1 MSERII
7 VAEALNCVESI
18 ASYAPKDVAKGFR
31 SRARE
36 MPVYSFTHGLLYAL
50 TLLAAR
56 SSKSPLEYGLS
67 ESQSCRELVEHLLSR
82 ASRGAE
88 ERGAEEISYGL
99 YGAVVLYIL
108 KRTGAIES
116 KTFSDLVKELLTKPA
131 LEVKARPTLE
141 WVKRFAEA
149 YIEVER

>member
-56 SSKSPLEYGLS
+56 SSKSLLEYGLS
-67 ESQSCRELVEHLLSR
+67 ESQSCRELVERLLSR
-82 ASRGAE
+82 VSR
-88 ERGAEEISYGL
+88 ERGVEEISYGL

-116 KTFSDLVKELLTKPA
+116 KTFSDLVKELLAKPA

-149 YIEVER
+149 YIEVE

>member
-1 MSERII
+1 LSERII
-7 VAEALNCVESI
+7 VTEALNCVESI
-18 ASYAPKDVAKGFR
+18 ASYAFKDVAKGFK

-56 SSKSPLEYGLS
+56 SSKSLLEYGLS
-67 ESQSCRELVEHLLSR
+67 ESQSCRELVERLLSR
-82 ASRGAE
+82 EG
-88 ERGAEEISYGL
+88 GVEEISYGL

-116 KTFSDLVKELLTKPA
+116 KTFSDLVKELLAKPE
-131 LEVKARPTLE
+131 LEVKARPILE

-149 YIEVER
+149 YIEVE

>member
-1 MSERII
+1 LSERII

-56 SSKSPLEYGLS
+56 SSKSLLEYGLS
-67 ESQSCRELVEHLLSR
+67 ESQSCRELVERLLSR
-82 ASRGAE
+82 VSR
-88 ERGAEEISYGL
+88 ERGVEEISYGL
-99 YGAVVLYIL
+99 YGAVVLHIL

-116 KTFSDLVKELLTKPA
+116 KTFSDLVKELLAKPA

-149 YIEVER
+149 YIEVE

>member
-1 MSERII
+1 LSERNI
-7 VAEALNCVESI
+7 VTEALNCVESI
-18 ASYAPKDVAKGFR
+18 ASYASKDVARGFR

-56 SSKSPLEYGLS
+56 SSKSLLEYGLS
-67 ESQSCRELVEHLLSR
+67 EPQSCRELVERLLSR
-82 ASRGAE
+82 ASRGV
-88 ERGAEEISYGL
+88 EEISYGL

-116 KTFSDLVKELLTKPA
+116 KTFSDLVKELLAKPA
-131 LEVKARPTLE
+131 VEAKARPTLE

-149 YIEVER
+149 YIE

>member
-1 MSERII
+1 LSERVI
-7 VAEALNCVESI
+7 VTEALNCVESI
-18 ASYAPKDVAKGFR
+18 ASYASKDVAKGFR

-36 MPVYSFTHGLLYAL
+36 MPVYSFTHGLLYVL

-56 SSKSPLEYGLS
+56 SSKSLLEYGLS
-67 ESQSCRELVEHLLSR
+67 ESQSCRELVERLLSR
-82 ASRGAE
+82 VSREG
-88 ERGAEEISYGL
+88 GVEEISYGL

-116 KTFSDLVKELLTKPA
+116 KTFSDLVKELLAKPA

>member
-1 MSERII
+1 
-7 VAEALNCVESI
+7 
-18 ASYAPKDVAKGFR
+18 
-31 SRARE
+31 
-36 MPVYSFTHGLLYAL
+36 MPVYSFTHGLLYVL

-56 SSKSPLEYGLS
+56 SSKSLVEYGLS
-67 ESQSCRELVEHLLSR
+67 ESQSCRELVERLLSGV
-82 ASRGAE
+82 SREG
-88 ERGAEEISYGL
+88 GVEEISYGL

-116 KTFSDLVKELLTKPA
+116 KTFSDLVKELLAKPA